1 MGLVMRQFFC
11 QQNLYQYLIRRKI
24 SPVGALSEIEETIR
38 IIRFS
43 NDIAKWLVI

>member
-1 MGLVMRQFFC
+1 MRQLFC

-24 SPVGALSEIEETIR
+24 SPVGALSEVEGTIR